1 MNRKLL
7 VLPALLGLA
16 APVLAGCGDSTGGG
30 GGGDAVVIGTTDL
43 IEVSADQPSPLDPAT
58 AYDGGTY
65 SFFNNTFQ
73 MLLGYSRSSTTPEPD
88 AAKSCG
94 FSDTKSETYRCTLRD
109 GLKFAN
115 GHELTS
121 EDVKF
126 SVDRVLKINSDIGP
140 ASLLVGIDSVEAPD
154 PKTVVFHLKAS
165 DATFPSKLATPAAAI
180 VDSEVY
186 SATEP
191 LKGLKMEGSGPY
203 KLDSWEDGKAV
214 LSANPNYKGLIG
226 KRANDKVEVRFYPAA
241 PEMLKALKA
250 GEVDL
255 VNRTLTADQINELE
269 QGTVQDVKLTETQ
282 GASVRFM
289 FFNVDDPS
297 VKPEAV
303 REAIARVI
311 DRDSLTRDVTG
322 RTASPLFG
330 AVPTGITGHANSYFN
345 AYGEPDRDKA
355 AQVLSS
361 AGISTPV
368 KFTWTYPTEHPST
381 PDKEEA
387 ELLKKQL
394 EATGLFKLDLQPIT
408 WKKFLKG
415 AAKGQFAA
423 YSLSWLPDFPD
434 AETYIAPFFADDG
447 FLDLN
452 YKGSAIKNQLLPATR
467 QSANRSKTDKDFG
480 QMQEIL
486 SRELPMIPLYQ
497 DKQFVASRDGITG
510 AEWFLNSS
518 STAQF
523 WEIGRGVTG

>member
-16 APVLAGCGDSTGGG
+16 APVLAGCGGSTGGG
-30 GGGDAVVIGTTDL
+30 GGGDAVVIGTTDP
-43 IEVSADQPSPLDPAT
+43 IAVSEDQPSPLDPAT

-73 MLLGYSRSSTTPEPD
+73 MLLGYARSSSTPEPD
-88 AAKSCG
+88 AARSCE

-126 SVDRVLKINSDIGP
+126 SIDRVLKINSDIGP
-140 ASLLVGIDSVEAPD
+140 ASLLVNIDSVEAPD
-154 PKTVVFHLKAS
+154 PKTVVFHLKTS
-165 DATFPSKLATPAAAI
+165 DATFPYKLATPAAAI

-214 LSANPNYKGLIG
+214 LSANPNYTGLFS
-226 KRANDKVEVRFYPAA
+226 KRANDKVEVRFFSSAA
-241 PEMLKALKA
+241 DMLKALKA
-250 GEVDL
+250 GDVDL
-255 VNRTLTADQINELE
+255 VNRTLTPEQISQLEAGADE
-269 QGTVQDVKLTETQ
+269 VKLTETT
-282 GASVRFM
+282 GASVRYM
-289 FFNVDDPS
+289 FFNVEDPS
-297 VKPEAV
+297 VKSEAV
-303 REAIARVI
+303 REAIARVL
-311 DRDSLTRDVTG
+311 DRGSLIRDVTR
-322 RTASPLFG
+322 RTATPLYG

-345 AYGEPDRDKA
+345 AYGEPNRAKA
-355 AQVLSS
+355 AEVLTD

-387 ELLKKQL
+387 EHLKEQL
-394 EATGLFKLDLQPIT
+394 EGTGLFDVTLQPIT

-415 AAKGQFAA
+415 ATTGKFAA

-434 AETYIAPFFADDG
+434 PETYIAPFFADDG

-452 YKGSAIKNQLLPATR
+452 YKGETIKKSLLPATG
-467 QSANRSKTDKDFG
+467 QSADRSKTDKDFA
-480 QMQEIL
+480 QMQDIL
-486 SRELPMIPLYQ
+486 SRDLPMIPLYQ
-497 DKQFVASRDGITG
+497 DKQYVASRDGVTG
-510 AEWFLNSS
+510 AEWFLNTSS
-518 STAQF
+518 SAQF

>member
-30 GGGDAVVIGTTDL
+30 GGGDAIVIGSTDPL
-43 IEVSADQPSPLDPAT
+43 EMSADQPSPLDPAT

-65 SFFNNTFQ
+65 SFLNNTFQ
-73 MLLGYSRSSTTPEPD
+73 MLLGYTRSSSTPEPD
-88 AAKSCG
+88 AAKSCT

-115 GHELTS
+115 GHALTS

-140 ASLLVGIDSVEAPD
+140 ASLLVNIDSVEAPD
-154 PKTVVFHLKAS
+154 PKTVVFHLKSS
-165 DATFPSKLATPAAAI
+165 DATFPYKLATPAAAI

-203 KLDSWEDGKAV
+203 KLDSWKDGKAV
-214 LSANPNYKGLIG
+214 LSANPNYTGLIG
-226 KRANDKVEVRFYPAA
+226 KRNNEKVEVHFFSSAT
-241 PEMLKALKA
+241 EMMKALAA
-250 GEVDL
+250 GDVDL
-255 VNRTLTADQINELE
+255 VNRTLESDQINEIA
-269 QGTVQDVKLTETQ
+269 QDTVENVKLTETP
-282 GASVRFM
+282 GLAARYM
-289 FFNVDDPS
+289 FFNVEDPS
-297 VKPEAV
+297 VKDEAV
-303 REAIARVI
+303 REAIARLL

-322 RTASPLFG
+322 RTATPLFG
-330 AVPTGITGHANSYFN
+330 AVPTGITGHTNSYFN

-355 AQVLSS
+355 AQVLSA

-387 ELLKKQL
+387 ENLKKQL
-394 EATGLFKLDLQPIT
+394 ESTGLFDVSLQPIT

-415 AAKGQFAA
+415 AATGQFAA

-452 YKGSAIKNQLLPATR
+452 YKSETIKNQLLPATR
-467 QSANRSKTDKDFG
+467 RSADRGKTDKDFAK
-480 QMQEIL
+480 MQEVL
-486 SRELPMIPLYQ
+486 AQDLPMIPLYQ
-497 DKQFVASRDGITG
+497 DKQFVASREGITG

-518 STAQF
+518 SSAQF

>member
-30 GGGDAVVIGTTDL
+30 GGGDAVVIGTTDP
-43 IEVSADQPSPLDPAT
+43 IAVSADQPSPLDPAT

-65 SFFNNTFQ
+65 SFLNNTFQ
-73 MLLGYSRSSTTPEPD
+73 MLLGYARSSNTPEPD
-88 AAKSCG
+88 AAKSCE

-109 GLKFAN
+109 GMKFAN
-115 GHELTS
+115 GHALTS

-140 ASLLVGIDSVEAPD
+140 ASLLVNIDSVEAPD
-154 PKTVVFHLKAS
+154 PKTVVFHLKTS
-165 DATFPSKLATPAAAI
+165 DATFPYKLATPAAAI

-186 SATEP
+186 SASEP
-191 LKGLKMEGSGPY
+191 LKGMKMEGSGPY
-203 KLDSWEDGKAV
+203 KLDSWKDGKAV
-214 LSANPNYKGLIG
+214 LTANPNYTGLFD
-226 KRANDKVEVRFYPAA
+226 KRSNDKVEVRFFASA
-241 PEMLKALKA
+241 PDMLKALKD

-255 VNRTLTADQINELE
+255 INRTLTAAQINELQKGATE
-269 QGTVQDVKLTETQ
+269 DIKLTETP
-282 GASVRFM
+282 GASVRYM

-297 VKPEAV
+297 VKNKAV
-303 REAIARVI
+303 REAIARVV
-311 DRDSLTRDVTG
+311 DRDTLTRDVTG

-330 AVPTGITGHANSYFN
+330 AVPTGITGHTNSYFN
-345 AYGEPDRDKA
+345 EYGEPDRDKA
-355 AQVLSS
+355 AQALSA

-387 ELLKKQL
+387 ENLKQQL
-394 EATGLFKLDLQPIT
+394 EATGLFQVTLHPIT

-415 AAKGQFAA
+415 AAGGKFAA

-434 AETYIAPFFADDG
+434 PETYIAPFFADDG

-452 YKGSAIKNQLLPATR
+452 YKGSSIKNSLLPETR
-467 QSANRSKTDKDFG
+467 QSADRSKTDKDFA
-480 QMQEIL
+480 QMQVIL
-486 SRELPMIPLYQ
+486 ASDLPMIPLFQ

-518 STAQF
+518 SSAQF